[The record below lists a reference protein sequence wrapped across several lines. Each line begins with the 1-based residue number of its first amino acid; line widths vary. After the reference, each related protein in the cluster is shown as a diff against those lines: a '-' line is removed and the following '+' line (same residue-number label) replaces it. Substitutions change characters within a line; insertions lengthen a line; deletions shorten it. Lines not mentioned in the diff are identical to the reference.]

1 MTIKKDPELQHV
13 LAHLWNA
20 IDYAARGEPSAAEHE
35 LESIAGLIFW
45 DDDDKFVAFTRGD
58 NDGEEEAEP
67 MQEAKPETDETDE
80 GPARIK

>member
-20 IDYAARGEPSAAEHE
+20 IDFTARGESTAAEHE

-45 DDDDKFVAFTRGD
+45 DDDDHFVEFTRGD
-58 NDGEEEAEP
+58 NDGKEEAEP
-67 MQEAKPETDETDE
+67 MQEAEPETDEAE
-80 GPARIK
+80 GPARMK